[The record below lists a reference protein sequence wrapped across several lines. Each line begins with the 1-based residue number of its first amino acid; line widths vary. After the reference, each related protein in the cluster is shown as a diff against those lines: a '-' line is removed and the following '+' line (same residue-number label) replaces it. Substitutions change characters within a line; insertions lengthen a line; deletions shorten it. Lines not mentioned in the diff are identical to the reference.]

1 MFRIAGNATGD
12 IPSGLGSRDELAA
25 TTPQAIGKIQAAL
38 GSATITRARDIVV
51 QVRIGA
57 LVYQGDVIETAADG
71 AVAIMFKDGTAFN
84 LSTSARMVLN
94 EFICDPNAN
103 SNSARFG
110 IAQGIFAFRAGKV
123 AKSGGLSIDTPV
135 ARIRGATQGSGTG
148 ILTLAA
154 LTFAVT
160 NDLHAHSQ
168 LAILDDDVITYKD
181 LPHGTF
187 EIVTRG
193 GQIIL
198 ADDPGETIRIDSA
211 GNVTRVL
218 LPSSRVAELQQAAH
232 AVSLLSQD
240 AGTAPGSGGSPSDS
254 GGGTPDFLRL
264 LPINYTSPPAIE
276 SLTITPFK
284 DPFVF
289 EPPPAPIFPH
299 VVVTGTA
306 TEGSPMLLTGT
317 LAGLGAVQAA
327 GPDGLLGTFDD
338 VLISPASFSLSSN
351 TSGLPVLLAHG
362 HVVSYSVA
370 GNVLTAS
377 ADGQMLFTLSLGAV
391 GSWSFELLSQI
402 DHVDDGTNS
411 ANTALRLAGGGS
423 VNSIDFS
430 SIILAD
436 GVPLTGGSF
445 SVTVIDATPSVSG
458 NGLVQLDDDALA
470 GGNAGGTGDDPDA
483 TNTSGVLAHSYGA
496 DGAGSIA
503 FLTSGAPSG
512 FTYELSGGD
521 LLVKQG
527 TTVVLTVT
535 LDTTTG
541 AYKVTQNN
549 PILHAAGSD
558 ENNQT
563 FAISY
568 EVTDADGDT
577 ATGTFSINVDDDSPT
592 ATAEASQN
600 VAEDAT
606 VTGTLDFVAGADG
619 ATVTHING
627 TALGFGEDGY
637 SQAIDIGEG
646 AIKVKADGSYK
657 FTADDPVIGTGAASA
672 TFTVTDRDGDTATAA
687 VSFVITDDNV
697 PTGGTTAAA
706 VDDDGLPG
714 GNPASVT
721 GDLAVPDSDGDS
733 NEATFGGTLAFSF
746 GGDGAGTVDFAAV
759 DGTTGTVGQET
770 VHYSWNAASNT
781 LTATGPRGVLFRVVV
796 TNPATGTYAVTLV
809 DNVLQ
814 AQGPNA
820 ENDATAALTYTIA
833 DSDGSSTTGTLNITF
848 DDDAPTATAEASQS
862 LAEGATVT
870 GTLDFV
876 AGADGATVT
885 HINGT
890 ALVFGED
897 GYSQAIDIGDGAIKV
912 RADGSYSFA
921 ADNPT
926 TSPVPLTTATFTVT
940 DGDGDTATA
949 NVSFQVID
957 ANTPTSGTA
966 SAAVDDDGLNGG
978 NPASTTFDL
987 NANTGD
993 APGDTSEATFMG
1005 VLGGS
1010 VGLDVPGTFSFAA
1023 LNGTTGTVGTE
1034 TVSYSWNSG
1043 SNTLTATGPRGVL
1056 FTVVVTNPVT
1066 GAYTV
1071 TLLDNVLH
1079 AGGPN
1084 QENATDPATSLNYTI
1099 TDADGSFVTGTLT
1112 ITFDDDAPTATAEA
1126 SQNVAEG
1133 ATVTGTFDFV
1143 AGADGA
1149 TVTHINGTVLVFNPE
1164 DSNYSQAIAIGGG
1177 SIKVKVDGSY
1187 SFTANNPTTSP
1198 APLTTATFTVTDGDG
1213 DTATA
1218 NVSFQVIDANTPTS
1232 GTASAAVDD
1241 DGLNGGNP
1249 ASTTFDLN
1257 ANTGDAPGDTSEATF
1272 TGVLGGSVGLDV
1284 PGTFSFAALNGTT
1297 GTVGTETVSYS
1308 WNSGSNTLTATV
1320 NAGPR
1325 NGTALFTVAVTNP
1338 AMGAYKVT
1346 LLDNVLHAG
1355 GPNQENA
1362 TDPTTSL
1369 NYTIT
1374 DADGS
1379 VATGTLTITFDDD
1392 APTAI
1397 SPEPASLPNSATATV
1412 TVVLDNN
1419 VGADGP
1425 GTLTFVNITNG
1436 QDSGFTSDGDP
1447 ILLFITEGG
1456 TVLEGRTDSALIF
1469 TVTLN
1474 HNLVGSDTYTV
1485 TMFDT
1490 VDNGSGITFSN
1501 LSGGEAGNPPFK
1513 IITEPGVSLEL
1524 LFTPINAGSINS
1536 DSDDAGVGSQFII
1549 VGDPDQGL
1557 RIDFGDFTSENNG
1570 FTIEHHSTVN
1580 SFKFSIDQV
1589 ANGTHADVRLTA
1601 VEANDDNNF
1610 ADDATVTITEIQIYD
1625 PSGAL
1630 VGTLHEDGTIVLS
1643 GEDIVVDFEVGGTV
1657 LIAGLPQQ
1665 YSILTRTGAGY
1676 DRIEI
1681 TNAGDSAGDGK
1692 FSVSELS
1699 IEQTVI
1705 GEPVNM
1711 TFDVALTDADGDS
1724 VVSSI
1729 QFTLEPDSGSTLIA
1743 PAGVAGESINLGL
1756 TASSATADFD
1766 LSALFQ
1772 DTANTQTIVPTDVNG
1787 DSTADTVVVM
1797 DSLHHTL
1804 NSTNF
1809 IVS

>member
-25 TTPQAIGKIQAAL
+25 TTPQAVGKIQAAL

-377 ADGQMLFTLSLGAV
+377 ADGQMLFTLSLGAG

-436 GVPLTGGSF
+436 GKPLGSGSF

-483 TNTSGVLAHSYGA
+483 ANTSGVLAHSYGA
-496 DGAGSIA
+496 DGSGSIA

-512 FTYELSGGD
+512 FTYELSGSD

-527 TTVVLTVT
+527 KTVVLTVT

-541 AYKVTQNN
+541 AYAVTQNN

-568 EVTDADGDT
+568 QVTDADGDT
-577 ATGTFSINVDDDSPT
+577 ATGTFSINVDDDAPT

-600 VAEDAT
+600 VAEGAT

-619 ATVTHING
+619 ATVTHIDG
-627 TALGFGEDGY
+627 TALVFGEDGY
-637 SQAIDIGEG
+637 SQAIDIGDG
-646 AIKVKADGSYK
+646 SIRVKADGSYK
-657 FTADDPVIGTGAASA
+657 FTADAPVIGTGAASA
-672 TFTVTDRDGDTATAA
+672 TFTVTDKDGDTATAA

-697 PTGGTTAAA
+697 PTGGTTAAS
-706 VDDDGLPG
+706 VDDDGLTG
-714 GNPASVT
+714 GNPAST
-721 GDLAVPDSDGDS
+721 TDDLAVPNTDGDN
-733 NEATFGGTLAFSF
+733 NEATFGGTLVFSF
-746 GGDGAGTVDFAAV
+746 GGDGAGTVGFASMH
-759 DGTTGTVGQET
+759 GTTATVGQET
-770 VHYSWNAASNT
+770 VTYSWNASSNT
-781 LTATGPRGVLFRVVV
+781 LTATGPRGVLFTVVV
-796 TNPATGTYAVTLV
+796 TNPATGAYTVTLI

-820 ENDATAALTYTIA
+820 ENDATAALTYTITDA
-833 DSDGSSTTGTLNITF
+833 DGSSTTGTLNITF
-848 DDDAPTATAEASQS
+848 DDDAPTISDIRDAILPNVNGTIFNGTWNPAFGGDGIAISNAIALTLGSDPAGFDYQQTALAGGTSQEGTTVFKVDVFLTGGTTPQYTFYYFSFYDEAANDAVLKAYTQTPELIAGTFEFPADSEYFILTMDSDGTYAFELINNEFS
-862 LAEGATVT
+862 LTQTADASDAEPGNYNPKMFIVGTGFFDTLPEGATPDIVIDGFDGKNVDQNVFVNQNGIGVGNGNLEDNEYVT
-870 GTLDFV
+870 LEFTQDQTEVIFTIGKLQTDRSVTFLIS
-876 AGADGATVT
+876 ADGKPAIEYTVL
-885 HINGT
+885 G
-890 ALVFGED
+890 
-897 GYSQAIDIGDGAIKV
+897 
-912 RADGSYSFA
+912 
-921 ADNPT
+921 
-926 TSPVPLTTATFTVT
+926 TSPALTVNASDFGLTDFDSLKITKIAGDQVNIGSITFNSQTVVSDATYNFQVSVR
-940 DGDGDTATA
+940 DGDGDVF
-949 NVSFQVID
+949 VSPDQLTVQLEG
-957 ANTPTSGTA
+957 N
-966 SAAVDDDGLNGG
+966 DGL
-978 NPASTTFDL
+978 AS
-987 NANTGD
+987 
-993 APGDTSEATFMG
+993 
-1005 VLGGS
+1005 
-1010 VGLDVPGTFSFAA
+1010 
-1023 LNGTTGTVGTE
+1023 
-1034 TVSYSWNSG
+1034 
-1043 SNTLTATGPRGVL
+1043 
-1056 FTVVVTNPVT
+1056 
-1066 GAYTV
+1066 
-1071 TLLDNVLH
+1071 
-1079 AGGPN
+1079 
-1084 QENATDPATSLNYTI
+1084 
-1099 TDADGSFVTGTLT
+1099 
-1112 ITFDDDAPTATAEA
+1112 
-1126 SQNVAEG
+1126 
-1133 ATVTGTFDFV
+1133 
-1143 AGADGA
+1143 
-1149 TVTHINGTVLVFNPE
+1149 
-1164 DSNYSQAIAIGGG
+1164 
-1177 SIKVKVDGSY
+1177 
-1187 SFTANNPTTSP
+1187 
-1198 APLTTATFTVTDGDG
+1198 
-1213 DTATA
+1213 
-1218 NVSFQVIDANTPTS
+1218 
-1232 GTASAAVDD
+1232 
-1241 DGLNGGNP
+1241 
-1249 ASTTFDLN
+1249 
-1257 ANTGDAPGDTSEATF
+1257 
-1272 TGVLGGSVGLDV
+1272 
-1284 PGTFSFAALNGTT
+1284 
-1297 GTVGTETVSYS
+1297 
-1308 WNSGSNTLTATV
+1308 
-1320 NAGPR
+1320 
-1325 NGTALFTVAVTNP
+1325 
-1338 AMGAYKVT
+1338 
-1346 LLDNVLHAG
+1346 
-1355 GPNQENA
+1355 
-1362 TDPTTSL
+1362 
-1369 NYTIT
+1369 
-1374 DADGS
+1374 S
-1379 VATGTLTITFDDD
+1379 VATT
-1392 APTAI
+1392 
-1397 SPEPASLPNSATATV
+1397 
-1412 TVVLDNN
+1412 
-1419 VGADGP
+1419 
-1425 GTLTFVNITNG
+1425 
-1436 QDSGFTSDGDP
+1436 GF
-1447 ILLFITEGG
+1447 E
-1456 TVLEGRTDSALIF
+1456 
-1469 TVTLN
+1469 
-1474 HNLVGSDTYTV
+1474 
-1485 TMFDT
+1485 
-1490 VDNGSGITFSN
+1490 
-1501 LSGGEAGNPPFK
+1501 
-1513 IITEPGVSLEL
+1513 
-1524 LFTPINAGSINS
+1524 
-1536 DSDDAGVGSQFII
+1536 
-1549 VGDPDQGL
+1549 
-1557 RIDFGDFTSENNG
+1557 
-1570 FTIEHHSTVN
+1570 
-1580 SFKFSIDQV
+1580 
-1589 ANGTHADVRLTA
+1589 
-1601 VEANDDNNF
+1601 
-1610 ADDATVTITEIQIYD
+1610 
-1625 PSGAL
+1625 
-1630 VGTLHEDGTIVLS
+1630 
-1643 GEDIVVDFEVGGTV
+1643 
-1657 LIAGLPQQ
+1657 
-1665 YSILTRTGAGY
+1665 
-1676 DRIEI
+1676 
-1681 TNAGDSAGDGK
+1681 
-1692 FSVSELS
+1692 
-1699 IEQTVI
+1699 
-1705 GEPVNM
+1705 
-1711 TFDVALTDADGDS
+1711 
-1724 VVSSI
+1724 
-1729 QFTLEPDSGSTLIA
+1729 
-1743 PAGVAGESINLGL
+1743 
-1756 TASSATADFD
+1756 

-1772 DTANTQTIVPTDVNG
+1772 DTANTQTIVPTDVNV
-1787 DSTADTVVVM
+1787 DSTADMVVVM